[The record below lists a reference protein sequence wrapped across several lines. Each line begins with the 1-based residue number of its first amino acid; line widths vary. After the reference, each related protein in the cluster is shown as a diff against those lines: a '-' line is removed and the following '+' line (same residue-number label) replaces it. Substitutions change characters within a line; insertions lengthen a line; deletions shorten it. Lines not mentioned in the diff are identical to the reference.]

1 MKIQLTYDEILGYVE
16 EKFHVKPTVEAV
28 DRKTLRIMY
37 QKNRF
42 MPTISVNVHVDSV
55 SKDLIR
61 LSYDCSSIVNGLLSG
76 VVWRIEDKI
85 PSHQVEVNTG
95 DKQVL
100 VHLDAFE
107 ELEKVLA
114 LVEPTDIT
122 FGNEGAELK
131 LLLRC

>member
-1 MKIQLTYDEILGYVE
+1 MNIQVSYNEILDYVE
-16 EKFHVKPTVEAV
+16 EKFHVSPTVEAV

-107 ELEKVLA
+107 ELDKVFA